1 MHSSYLAKGRTVDI
15 ETYVTTAER
24 TPSERM
30 KHSNTTAVC
39 LVQGRVDSRHAD
51 TRN

>member
-15 ETYVTTAER
+15 ETYVTTVER

-30 KHSNTTAVC
+30 KHSNTAAVY
-39 LVQGRVDSRHAD
+39 LTQGRVDSRHAD
-51 TRN
+51 TGN